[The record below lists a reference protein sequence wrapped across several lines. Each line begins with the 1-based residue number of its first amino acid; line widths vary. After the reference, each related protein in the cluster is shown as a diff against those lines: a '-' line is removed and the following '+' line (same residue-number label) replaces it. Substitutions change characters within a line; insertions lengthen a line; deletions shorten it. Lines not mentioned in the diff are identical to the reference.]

1 MDAEE
6 KLRFCTFQASRVA
19 GIGVAVT
26 GMRGI
31 YLAGRTA
38 FTGAYFGGKALVQ
51 SLGRLTLPV
60 IGKTSLSEAEQGI
73 RILQETASIKS
84 LPTSTV
90 WPPHRGFSS
99 GIIKRKFL
107 PPGEIIDRYG
117 SSWGRFTSPHGTP
130 LPARSMRINNLNS
143 VNAGFVEPWYGQP
156 GMGVQYEM
164 PVPIE
169 ILLKKGF
176 LESYKP

>member
-1 MDAEE
+1 M
-6 KLRFCTFQASRVA
+6 
-19 GIGVAVT
+19 
-26 GMRGI
+26 
-31 YLAGRTA
+31 
-38 FTGAYFGGKALVQ
+38 
-51 SLGRLTLPV
+51 
-60 IGKTSLSEAEQGI
+60 
-73 RILQETASIKS
+73 
-84 LPTSTV
+84 
-90 WPPHRGFSS
+90 
-99 GIIKRKFL
+99 

-143 VNAGFVEPWYGQP
+143 VPSIYRVAKPIEVNAGFVEPWYGQP